1 MIFMQ
6 RLSGILLVILVIVLG
21 SSCGNVKNLQYVQ
34 GAFDTARLSKV
45 QFAEPIIQRGDLLG
59 ITLFSDDAA
68 ATAAVMAQPLNVNV
82 GVANTT
88 NSSSNNAAS
97 NNASAASTSAGFLV
111 DQQGNIRL
119 YKLGVIHAEGKTKR
133 QLADSMAILYV
144 QKNLL
149 QNPQVEIQFLNY
161 RVTLIGEVMKPGTYI
176 IPTDKISIFEALG
189 LAGDITV
196 FGKRNNVL
204 VVREKNGVREFAQL
218 DLSKPEVFTSSY
230 YYLQQND
237 MVIVDVAKNKGT
249 VNDQATVRNI
259 TIAASILSTI
269 AIFINVFRR

>member
-1 MIFMQ
+1 M
-6 RLSGILLVILVIVLG
+6 RE
-21 SSCGNVKNLQYVQ
+21 CKNLQYVQ
-34 GAFDTARLSKV
+34 GAFDTARLSKI
-45 QFAEPIIQRGDLLG
+45 QFAEPVIQRGDLLG

-88 NSSSNNAAS
+88 NSSGNSSTSTNAPAS
-97 NNASAASTSAGFLV
+97 STSAGFLV

-119 YKLGVIHAEGKTKR
+119 YKLGTIHAEGKTKR
-133 QLADSMAILYV
+133 QLADSMAALYV

-149 QNPQVEIQFLNY
+149 LNPHVEIQFLNY
-161 RVTLIGEVMKPGTYI
+161 RVTLIGEVTKPGTYI

-204 VVREKNGVREFAQL
+204 VVREKNGVLEFGQL

-230 YYLQQND
+230 FYLQQND
-237 MVIVDVAKNKGT
+237 MVIVDVAKK
-249 VNDQATVRNI
+249 
-259 TIAASILSTI
+259 
-269 AIFINVFRR
+269 